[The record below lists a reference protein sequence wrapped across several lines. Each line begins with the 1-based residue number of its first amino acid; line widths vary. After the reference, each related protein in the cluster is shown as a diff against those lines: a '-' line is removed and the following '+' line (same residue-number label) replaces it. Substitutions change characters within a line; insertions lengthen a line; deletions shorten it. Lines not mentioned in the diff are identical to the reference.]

1 MLHTKMILK
10 MKKVTKMIW
19 SSLFLLGLGITP
31 LFAQLEEAVEEL
43 EIEKVTMWEQLM
55 QSEQGRLLLLIGVL
69 LLVLIV
75 LMVILAVLM
84 VKTAEIILDKKAAE
98 KGVERISFYQQFK
111 QRWIT
116 GKFKPVGQQ
125 GDMMLDHNY
134 DGIKEMDY
142 GMPPW
147 LKYVF
152 IGTFIFA
159 LLYVP
164 AFLIFDI
171 IPDQQTEYQASIEE
185 AALRAEA
192 RAKAGMV
199 QITAETAELKT
210 DEAVMKAGQVLYKKN
225 CAVCHADDGGG
236 GVGPNL
242 TDDYWIHGND
252 IKGVFTTVSEGVPAK
267 GMIPWKGNMSPKQ
280 IQDVSNYVLSLVGS
294 TPASPKEPQGE
305 IRKQK
310 KAEEKIEEN
319 VDELPEVEE
328 VEE

>member
-1 MLHTKMILK
+1 

-19 SSLFLLGLGITP
+19 SSLLLLGLGITP
-31 LFAQLEEAVEEL
+31 LFAQVEEAVEEM
-43 EIEKVTMWEQLM
+43 EIEKVSMWEQLM
-55 QSEQGRLLLLIGVL
+55 QSEQGRLLLLIGGL
-69 LLVLIV
+69 LVVLIV

-84 VKTAEIILDKKAAE
+84 LKTAEIILNKKAAE
-98 KGVERISFYQQFK
+98 KGEVRLSFYKQFK
-111 QRWIT
+111 QKWIT
-116 GKFKPVGQQ
+116 GKFKPVDKQ

-134 DGIKEMDY
+134 DGIREMDY

-152 IGTFIFA
+152 IGTFLFA
-159 LLYVP
+159 VFYVP

-171 IPDQQTEYQASIEE
+171 IPDQQTEYQASIDD
-185 AALRAEA
+185 AAMRAEA
-192 RAKAGMV
+192 RVKAGMV
-199 QITAETAELKT
+199 QITAETAELQT
-210 DEAVMKAGQVLYKKN
+210 DEEVMKAGKVLYKKN

-280 IQDVSNYVLSLVGS
+280 IQDVSNYVLSLVGT
-294 TPASPKEPQGE
+294 TPANAKEPQGE
-305 IRKQK
+305 IRKQE
-310 KAEEKIEEN
+310 KAEERIEDN